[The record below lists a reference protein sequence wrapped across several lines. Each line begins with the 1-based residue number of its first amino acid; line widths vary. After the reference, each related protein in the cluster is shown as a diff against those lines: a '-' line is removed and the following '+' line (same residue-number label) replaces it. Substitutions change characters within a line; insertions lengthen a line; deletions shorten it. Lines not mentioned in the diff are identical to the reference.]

1 MKKWRKLGWRGNVDS
16 YGTLS
21 PGKLSEEIIHFTKQ
35 YKLTHFLEFFKQFL
49 PNPLL
54 NISLAALPRSAYDG
68 GIHIAG
74 GKKHSCVNVLVLPVC
89 PKTSLGPTAII
100 KSKQANLVF
109 EITRS
114 YNKTTIKLH
123 KRDISTKGLFLKWI
137 ITVK

>member
-1 MKKWRKLGWRGNVDS
+1 MQTIRVLFHQESSLKKL
-16 YGTLS
+16 LIS
-21 PGKLSEEIIHFTKQ
+21 PSSTNLHIFTSN
-35 YKLTHFLEFFKQFL
+35 LEFFKQFL

-74 GKKHSCVNVLVLPVC
+74 GKKHSCVNILVLPVC

-109 EITRS
+109 EITIS

-123 KRDISTKGLFLKWI
+123 EREISTKGLFLKWI
-137 ITVK
+137 TTVK